1 MHIRRIP
8 SLTNKELLKLSD
20 NLADAY
26 HLSTF
31 FDDRPLTQVFLSL
44 LAACNHERV
53 VRTVPPRHASRPVP
67 AVARRRQPRRR
78 PTSAR
83 RKSSRLSAH

>member
-8 SLTNKELLKLSD
+8 NLTNKELLKLSD
-20 NLADAY
+20 NLADAH

-44 LAACNHERV
+44 LAVCNHVRV
-53 VRTVPPRHASRPVP
+53 VRTLPPRHASHPVP
-67 AVARRRQPRRR
+67 GVARKRQPRRR
-78 PTSAR
+78 RIPTR
-83 RKSSRLSAH
+83 RKSSRLSAY